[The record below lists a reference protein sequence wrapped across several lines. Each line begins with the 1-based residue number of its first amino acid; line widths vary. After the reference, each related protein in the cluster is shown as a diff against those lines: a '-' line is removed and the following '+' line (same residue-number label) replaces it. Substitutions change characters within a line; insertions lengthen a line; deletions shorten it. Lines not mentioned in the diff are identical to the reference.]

1 MKPKYNLE
9 LFYMA
14 IFLSSEDWIH
24 GLKAL
29 TDVQE
34 FGLQTALGQNRGLRL
49 GSMVQKEALLFSG

>member
-1 MKPKYNLE
+1 MGSDSMKPKYNLE

-34 FGLQTALGQNRGLRL
+34 FVWFTD
-49 GSMVQKEALLFSG
+49 GSGTE